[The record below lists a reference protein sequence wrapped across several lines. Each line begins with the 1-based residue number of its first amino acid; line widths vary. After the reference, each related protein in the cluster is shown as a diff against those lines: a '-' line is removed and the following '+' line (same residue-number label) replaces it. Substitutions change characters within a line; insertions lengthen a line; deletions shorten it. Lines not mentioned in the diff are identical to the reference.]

1 MLFIVHSK
9 LKLLDLDIKSH
20 KKNRR
25 IAIDND
31 KIEKFT

>member
-20 KKNRR
+20 KNRR
-25 IAIDND
+25 IAIYND

>member
-9 LKLLDLDIKSH
+9 LKLLDLGIKSH
-20 KKNRR
+20 KTRCR
-25 IAIDND
+25 ATDNN

>member
-20 KKNRR
+20 KNRYR
-25 IAIDND
+25 AIDND
-31 KIEKFT
+31 RVEKFT

>member
-20 KKNRR
+20 KNRR
-25 IAIDND
+25 IVIDNN
-31 KIEKFT
+31 KAEKFT

>member
-20 KKNRR
+20 KNRYR
-25 IAIDND
+25 ATDND